1 MARDSTP
8 DMSGFGYIDSPR
20 GGQAAPTHDD
30 VVAAA
35 KSAAARAA
43 TYRSADPGFAVSGA
57 GGASSSKRE
66 SDILSVTEVTNIA
79 NSILKNHTFH
89 VMGEVSELSDKPGYK
104 AVYFTVKDEGAV
116 MTCLMWKNRY
126 QTSGVKLFI
135 GAKVELTGKF
145 NIFARSGKL
154 DFNVYGIKLAGEGA
168 LRQQVAQLAEKLK
181 AEGLMDASRKRPIP
195 RIPLTVGIVTSP
207 NGAVVH
213 DALRTFRRRFPL
225 ARMVVAGV
233 PVEGPTAA
241 RDMTDALQLVCDSGV
256 EVILLLRGGGS
267 FESFM
272 PFNDEGLARAIAACP
287 VPVVTGIGHEPDTT
301 IADMVSDYRASTPT
315 QAALA
320 VSPDSAELNSLVD
333 TLLSRMDKSLVNRLN
348 RSVEYLDVMA
358 SRPVLRDPAS
368 MYEADARMLDLYQDR
383 MERAAGLQVGSSA
396 DALAQLTSRLDRLGS
411 HIALSQQERLESYTA
426 RLQASLPFSLQ
437 VAESE
442 LMRASASLKACG
454 EAMLVK
460 PTHEVDLGAESL
472 SRLGKTLLDT
482 YYSEAAMA
490 ASRLNDLS
498 PLHIL
503 ERGWSIARNEEGS
516 VLRSVTEVQPD
527 DLVEVQLLDGALSC
541 RVEGEVAFGLS
552 ELLSLEDSHE

>member
-1 MARDSTP
+1 MARDDTP
-8 DMSGFGYIDSPR
+8 YMGGFAYVDNKGD
-20 GGQAAPTHDD
+20 GHMGPTHEE

-35 KSAAARAA
+35 RNAAARAA
-43 TYRSADPGFAVSGA
+43 TYRSADAGFASGTFTE
-57 GGASSSKRE
+57 E
-66 SDILSVTEVTNIA
+66 SEKKDSDVLSVTEVTKIA

-126 QTSGVKLFI
+126 QASGVKLSI

-145 NIFARSGKL
+145 SIFARSGKL

-181 AEGLMDASRKRPIP
+181 AEGLMDAARKRPIP

-233 PVEGPTAA
+233 PVEGATAA
-241 RDMTDALQLVCDSGV
+241 HDMTDALRLLSDAGV

-272 PFNDEGLARAIAACP
+272 PFNDEGLARAIASCP

-320 VSPDSAELNSLVD
+320 VSPDSDELFSLLD
-333 TLLSRMDKSLVNRLN
+333 SLFTRMDKTLVNRLN
-348 RSVEYLDVMA
+348 RSVEYLNSMA

-368 MYEADARMLDLYQDR
+368 MYEADARMLDIYQDR
-383 MERAAGLQVGSSA
+383 MERATAQCVSGSL
-396 DALAQLTSRLDRLGS
+396 DALNQLGNRLGRVGPR
-411 HIALSQQERLESYTA
+411 IASSQQERLDSYEA
-426 RLQASLPFSLQ
+426 RLRAALPYSLNA
-437 VAESE
+437 AESE
-442 LMRASASLKACG
+442 LARLSSSLKASG
-454 EAMLVK
+454 DALLAR
-460 PTHEVDLGAESL
+460 PRHEVALGSESL
-472 SRLGKTLLDT
+472 ARLGKTLLDPF
-482 YYSEAAMA
+482 YSEAAVA
-490 ASRLNDLS
+490 TARLNDLS

-503 ERGWSIARNEEGS
+503 ERGWSIARNEKGK
-516 VLRSVTEVQPD
+516 VVRSVSDVKPND
-527 DLVEVQLLDGALSC
+527 MLEVQLIDGALSC
-541 RVEGEVAFGLS
+541 RVEKEAVSELS

>member
-1 MARDSTP
+1 MARDDTP
-8 DMSGFGYIDSPR
+8 YMGGFAYAEGQ
-20 GGQAAPTHDD
+20 GGPASPTHEE

-35 KSAAARAA
+35 KNAAARAA
-43 TYRSADPGFAVSGA
+43 TYRSADAGFASGA
-57 GGASSSKRE
+57 VAKGSLEKS

-126 QTSGVKLFI
+126 QASGVKLFI

-145 NIFARSGKL
+145 SIFARSGKL
-154 DFNVYGIKLAGEGA
+154 DFNVYGVKLAGEGA

-181 AEGLMDASRKRPIP
+181 AEGLMDAARKRPIP

-233 PVEGPTAA
+233 PVEGATAA
-241 RDMTDALQLVCDSGV
+241 RDMTDALQLLSNAGV

-320 VSPDSAELNSLVD
+320 VSPDSSELRSMIDSLFA
-333 TLLSRMDKSLVNRLN
+333 RMDKTLVNRLN
-348 RSVEYLDVMA
+348 RSVEYLDSMA

-368 MYEADARMLDLYQDR
+368 MYEADARLLDVYQDR
-383 MERAAGLQVGSSA
+383 MERAAAQRVSSSA
-396 DALAQLTSRLDRLGS
+396 DLLGQLASRLGRVGPR
-411 HIALSQQERLESYTA
+411 IASSQQERLDSYEA
-426 RLQASLPFSLQ
+426 RLQAALPHSLKA
-437 VAESE
+437 AESE
-442 LMRASASLKACG
+442 FSRLSASLKASG
-454 EAMLVK
+454 EALLVGPK
-460 PTHEVDLGAESL
+460 HEVALSSESFA
-472 SRLGKTLLDT
+472 RLGKTLLDPF
-482 YYSEAAMA
+482 YSEAAVVA
-490 ASRLNDLS
+490 ARLNDLS

-503 ERGWSIARNEEGS
+503 ERGWSIARTKEGA
-516 VLRSVTEVQPD
+516 VLRSVSDVKPH
-527 DLVEVQLLDGALSC
+527 DLVEVQLIDGALSC
-541 RVEGEVAFGLS
+541 RVEKEAVSELS
-552 ELLSLEDSHE
+552 ELLSLEDSHG

>member
-1 MARDSTP
+1 MARDDTP
-8 DMSGFGYIDSPR
+8 YMGGFAYAEGQ
-20 GGQAAPTHDD
+20 GGPASPTHEE

-35 KSAAARAA
+35 RNAAARAA
-43 TYRSADPGFAVSGA
+43 TYRSADAGFASGA
-57 GGASSSKRE
+57 VAKGSLEKS

-126 QTSGVKLFI
+126 QASGVKLFI

-145 NIFARSGKL
+145 SIFARSGKL
-154 DFNVYGIKLAGEGA
+154 DFNVYGVKLAGEGA

-181 AEGLMDASRKRPIP
+181 AEGLMDAARKRPIP

-233 PVEGPTAA
+233 PVEGATAA
-241 RDMTDALQLVCDSGV
+241 RDMTDALQLLSNAGV

-320 VSPDSAELNSLVD
+320 VSPDSSELRSLID
-333 TLLSRMDKSLVNRLN
+333 SLFARMDKTLVNRLN
-348 RSVEYLDVMA
+348 RSVEYLDSMA

-368 MYEADARMLDLYQDR
+368 MYEADARLLDVHQDR
-383 MERAAGLQVGSSA
+383 MERAAAQRVSSSA
-396 DALAQLTSRLDRLGS
+396 DLLGQLASRLGRVGPR
-411 HIALSQQERLESYTA
+411 IASSQQERLDSYEA
-426 RLQASLPFSLQ
+426 RLQAALPHSLKA
-437 VAESE
+437 AESE
-442 LMRASASLKACG
+442 FSRLSASLKASG
-454 EAMLVK
+454 EALLVGPK
-460 PTHEVDLGAESL
+460 HEVALSSESL
-472 SRLGKTLLDT
+472 ARLGRTLLDPF
-482 YYSEAAMA
+482 YSEAAVA
-490 ASRLNDLS
+490 AARLNDLS

-503 ERGWSIARNEEGS
+503 ERGWSIARTKEGA
-516 VLRSVTEVQPD
+516 VLRSVSDVKPH
-527 DLVEVQLLDGALSC
+527 DLVEVQLIDGALSC
-541 RVEGEVAFGLS
+541 RVEKEAVSELS

>member
-1 MARDSTP
+1 MARDDTP
-8 DMSGFGYIDSPR
+8 YMGGFAYSDSDR
-20 GGQAAPTHDD
+20 GGLVGPSREE

-35 KSAAARAA
+35 RNAAARAA
-43 TYRSADPGFAVSGA
+43 TYRSADAGFASGTFA
-57 GGASSSKRE
+57 EDAKKKS

-116 MTCLMWKNRY
+116 MTCLIWKNRY
-126 QTSGVKLFI
+126 QASGVKLFI

-145 NIFARSGKL
+145 SIFARSGKL

-181 AEGLMDASRKRPIP
+181 AEGLMDTARKRPIP

-233 PVEGPTAA
+233 PVEG
-241 RDMTDALQLVCDSGV
+241 DMTDALQLLSNAGV

-320 VSPDSAELNSLVD
+320 VSPDSAELLSLID
-333 TLLSRMDKSLVNRLN
+333 SLFARMDKTLMNRLN
-348 RSVEYLDVMA
+348 RSVEYLDSMA

-368 MYEADARMLDLYQDR
+368 MFEADARTLDMFQDR
-383 MERAAGLQVGSSA
+383 MERAAVQHVSSSA
-396 DALAQLTSRLDRLGS
+396 DLLAQLASRLDRVGS
-411 HIALSQQERLESYTA
+411 RIASSQQERLGSYEARMKTALPYSLKTAENEFA
-426 RLQASLPFSLQ
+426 RLSS
-437 VAESE
+437 
-442 LMRASASLKACG
+442 SLKACG
-454 EAMLVK
+454 DALLVGPK
-460 PTHEVDLGAESL
+460 HEVAIGSESL
-472 SRLGKTLLDT
+472 ARLGKTLLDPF
-482 YYSEAAMA
+482 YSKAAVA
-490 ASRLNDLS
+490 TARLNDLS

-503 ERGWSIARNEEGS
+503 ERGWSIARTEKGE
-516 VLRSVTEVQPD
+516 VLRSVSDVKPND
-527 DLVEVQLLDGALSC
+527 MVEVQLIDGALSC
-541 RVEGEVAFGLS
+541 RVEKEAVSELS

>member
-1 MARDSTP
+1 MARDDTP
-8 DMSGFGYIDSPR
+8 YMGGFGYSEPAQS
-20 GGQAAPTHDD
+20 GPTHDE

-35 KSAAARAA
+35 KNAAARAA
-43 TYRSADPGFAVSGA
+43 TYRSSDAGFATGAFSEKPSAEKKDSNILTVS
-57 GGASSSKRE
+57 
-66 SDILSVTEVTNIA
+66 EVANIA

-126 QTSGVKLFI
+126 QASGMKLFI

-145 NIFARSGKL
+145 SIFARSGKL
-154 DFNVYGIKLAGEGA
+154 DFNVYGVKLAGEGA

-181 AEGLMDASRKRPIP
+181 AEGLMEASRKRPIP

-213 DALRTFRRRFPL
+213 DALRTFRRRFPM

-233 PVEGPTAA
+233 PVEGATAA
-241 RDMTDALQLVCDSGV
+241 HDMTEALQLVCDAGV

-320 VSPDSAELNSLVD
+320 VSPDSTELLALID
-333 TLLSRMDKSLVNRLN
+333 TLFGRMDKTLVNRLN
-348 RSVEYLDVMA
+348 RSVEYLDSLA

-368 MYEADARMLDLYQDR
+368 MYEADARTLDMFQDR
-383 MERAAGLQVGSSA
+383 MERAASQQVSGCA
-396 DALAQLTSRLDRLGS
+396 DAVSQLASRINRVGPR
-411 HIALSQQERLESYTA
+411 IATSQQERLDSYEA
-426 RLQASLPFSLQ
+426 RLRSALPRALQ
-437 VAESE
+437 PAQGELSRLSSE
-442 LMRASASLKACG
+442 LKAAGDALLAGPNHQVSLAG
-454 EAMLVK
+454 
-460 PTHEVDLGAESL
+460 ESL
-472 SRLGKTLLDT
+472 ARLGKTLLDPF
-482 YYSEAAMA
+482 YSEAAVA
-490 ASRLNDLS
+490 TARLNDLS

-503 ERGWSIARNEEGS
+503 ERGWSIARAEDGS
-516 VLRSVTEVQPD
+516 VLRSVNDAKPNDV
-527 DLVEVQLLDGALSC
+527 VEVQLIDGALSC
-541 RVEGEVAFGLS
+541 RVEKEAVSELS
-552 ELLSLEDSHE
+552 ELLSLGDSDE

>member
-1 MARDSTP
+1 MARDDTP
-8 DMSGFGYIDSPR
+8 YMGGFAYTEGQ
-20 GGQAAPTHDD
+20 GGLAGPTHEE

-35 KSAAARAA
+35 KNAAARAA
-43 TYRSADPGFAVSGA
+43 TYRSADAGFASGA
-57 GGASSSKRE
+57 VAKGSLEKG

-126 QTSGVKLFI
+126 QASGVKLFI

-145 NIFARSGKL
+145 SIFARSGKL
-154 DFNVYGIKLAGEGA
+154 DFNVYGVKLAGEGA

-181 AEGLMDASRKRPIP
+181 AEGLMDAARKRPIP

-225 ARMVVAGV
+225 VRMVVAGV
-233 PVEGPTAA
+233 PVEGATAA
-241 RDMTDALQLVCDSGV
+241 RDMTDALQLLSNAGV

-320 VSPDSAELNSLVD
+320 VSPDSSELRSLID
-333 TLLSRMDKSLVNRLN
+333 SLFARMDKTLVNRLN
-348 RSVEYLDVMA
+348 RSVEYLDSMA

-368 MYEADARMLDLYQDR
+368 MYEADARLLDVYQDR
-383 MERAAGLQVGSSA
+383 MERAAAQRVSSSA
-396 DALAQLTSRLDRLGS
+396 DLLGQLASRLGRVGPR
-411 HIALSQQERLESYTA
+411 IASSQQERLDSYEA
-426 RLQASLPFSLQ
+426 RLQAALPHSLKA
-437 VAESE
+437 AESE
-442 LMRASASLKACG
+442 FSRLSASLKASG
-454 EAMLVK
+454 EALLVGPK
-460 PTHEVDLGAESL
+460 HEVALSSESFA
-472 SRLGKTLLDT
+472 RLGKTLLDPF
-482 YYSEAAMA
+482 YSEAAVVA
-490 ASRLNDLS
+490 ARLNDLS

-503 ERGWSIARNEEGS
+503 ERGWSIARTEKGA
-516 VLRSVTEVQPD
+516 VLRSVSDVKPH
-527 DLVEVQLLDGALSC
+527 DLVEVQLIDGALSC
-541 RVEGEVAFGLS
+541 RVEKEAVSELS

>member
-1 MARDSTP
+1 MARDDTP
-8 DMSGFGYIDSPR
+8 YMGGFAYAEGQ
-20 GGQAAPTHDD
+20 GGPASPTHE

-35 KSAAARAA
+35 KNAAARAA
-43 TYRSADPGFAVSGA
+43 TYRSADAGFASGA
-57 GGASSSKRE
+57 VAKGSLGKS

-126 QTSGVKLFI
+126 QASGVKLFI

-145 NIFARSGKL
+145 SIFARSGKL
-154 DFNVYGIKLAGEGA
+154 DFNVYGVKLAGEGA

-181 AEGLMDASRKRPIP
+181 AEGLMDAARKRPIP

-233 PVEGPTAA
+233 PVEGATAA
-241 RDMTDALQLVCDSGV
+241 RDMTDALQLLSNAGV

-320 VSPDSAELNSLVD
+320 VSPDSSELRSLID
-333 TLLSRMDKSLVNRLN
+333 SLFARMDKTLVNRLN
-348 RSVEYLDVMA
+348 RSVEYLDSMA

-368 MYEADARMLDLYQDR
+368 MYEADARLLDVYQDR
-383 MERAAGLQVGSSA
+383 MERAAAQRVSSSA
-396 DALAQLTSRLDRLGS
+396 DLLGQLASRLGRVGPR
-411 HIALSQQERLESYTA
+411 IASSQQERLDSYEA
-426 RLQASLPFSLQ
+426 RLQAALPHSLKA
-437 VAESE
+437 AESE
-442 LMRASASLKACG
+442 FSRLSASLKASG
-454 EAMLVK
+454 EALLVGPK
-460 PTHEVDLGAESL
+460 HEVALSSESL
-472 SRLGKTLLDT
+472 VRLGRTLLDPF
-482 YYSEAAMA
+482 YSEAAVVA
-490 ASRLNDLS
+490 ARLNDLS

-503 ERGWSIARNEEGS
+503 ERGWSIARTKEGA
-516 VLRSVTEVQPD
+516 VLRSVSDVKPL
-527 DLVEVQLLDGALSC
+527 DLVEVQLIDGALSC
-541 RVEGEVAFGLS
+541 RVEKEAVSELS

>member
-79 NSILKNHTFH
+79 NSILKNHTFR

-195 RIPLTVGIVTSP
+195 RIPITVGIVTSP

-301 IADMVSDYRASTPT
+301 IADM
-315 QAALA
+315 AALA

-348 RSVEYLDVMA
+348 RSVEYLDAMA

-396 DALAQLTSRLDRLGS
+396 DALVQLTTRLERLGP
-411 HIALSQQERLESYTA
+411 HIALSQQERLESYAA

-454 EAMLVK
+454 EAMLAK

-472 SRLGKTLLDT
+472 SRLGKTLLDP
-482 YYSEAAMA
+482 YYSEASIA

-541 RVEGEVAFGLS
+541 RVEGEVASGLS

>member
-1 MARDSTP
+1 MARDDTP
-8 DMSGFGYIDSPR
+8 YMGGFGYSELQNR
-20 GGQAAPTHDD
+20 VSHDE
-30 VVAAA
+30 VMAAA
-35 KSAAARAA
+35 RGAAARAA
-43 TYRSADPGFAVSGA
+43 TYRAQDAGFANGTFA
-57 GGASSSKRE
+57 EKE
-66 SDILSVTEVTNIA
+66 PKKSDILSVTEVTNIT

-116 MTCLMWKNRY
+116 MTCLMWKGRY
-126 QTSGVKLFI
+126 QASGVKLFI

-154 DFNVYGIKLAGEGA
+154 DFNVFAVKLAGEGA
-168 LRQQVAQLAEKLK
+168 LRQRVAQLAEKLK
-181 AEGLMDASRKRPIP
+181 REGLMDAARKRPIP

-233 PVEGPTAA
+233 PVEGATAA
-241 RDMTDALQLVCDSGV
+241 RDMTEALQLVADAGV

-320 VSPDSAELNSLVD
+320 VSPDSAELRAQID
-333 TLLSRMDKSLVNRLN
+333 TLFGRMDKTLVNRLN
-348 RSVEYLDVMA
+348 RSVEYLDSMA

-368 MYEADARMLDLYQDR
+368 LYETDARTLDMYQDR
-383 MERAAGLQVGSSA
+383 MERAAAQQVTGCVDAVSQLASRIGVVGPRIASSQVERVGS
-396 DALAQLTSRLDRLGS
+396 
-411 HIALSQQERLESYTA
+411 LEA
-426 RLQASLPFSLQ
+426 RLQAALPHSLQ
-437 VAESE
+437 AAEGE
-442 LMRASASLKACG
+442 FARLSAALKVGG
-454 EAMLVK
+454 EVLLQTPK
-460 PTHEVDLGAESL
+460 HEVSLASESL
-472 SRLGKTLLDT
+472 ARLGKTLLDP
-482 YYSEAAMA
+482 YYSQAAVA
-490 ASRLNDLS
+490 TARLNDLS

-503 ERGWSIARNEEGS
+503 ERGWSIARTEEGKVLHS
-516 VLRSVTEVQPD
+516 VNDVQPND
-527 DLVEVQLLDGALSC
+527 MIEVQLIDGALSC
-541 RVEGEVAFGLS
+541 RVETEAVSELT
-552 ELLSLEDSHE
+552 ELLSLEDAHE

>member
-1 MARDSTP
+1 MARDDTP
-8 DMSGFGYIDSPR
+8 YMGGFGYSEPVQGR
-20 GGQAAPTHDD
+20 PSHEE

-35 KSAAARAA
+35 KNAAARAA
-43 TYRSADPGFAVSGA
+43 TYRGTDAGFA
-57 GGASSSKRE
+57 GGAFADRPASEKRD
-66 SDILSVTEVTNIA
+66 SNILTVTEVTNIT
-79 NSILKNHTFH
+79 NSILKNHMFH

-126 QTSGVKLFI
+126 QASGVKLFI

-145 NIFARSGKL
+145 SIFARSGKL
-154 DFNVYGIKLAGEGA
+154 DFNVYGVKLAGEGA
-168 LRQQVAQLAEKLK
+168 LRHQVAQLAEKLR

-213 DALRTFRRRFPL
+213 DALRTFRRRFPM

-233 PVEGPTAA
+233 PVEGATAA
-241 RDMTDALQLVCDSGV
+241 HDMTEALQLVCDAGV

-320 VSPDSAELNSLVD
+320 VSPDSAELRLQID
-333 TLLSRMDKSLVNRLN
+333 ALLGRMDKTLVNRLN
-348 RSVEYLDVMA
+348 RSVEYLDSLA

-368 MYEADARMLDLYQDR
+368 MYEVDARTLDMFQDR
-383 MERAAGLQVGSSA
+383 MERAASQQVAGCV
-396 DALAQLTSRLDRLGS
+396 DAVSQLASRINRVGPR
-411 HIALSQQERLESYTA
+411 IASSQQERLDSYEA
-426 RLQASLPFSLQ
+426 RLRSALPHSLQ
-437 VAESE
+437 PAEGELARLSAALKVAGDALLAGSSHQVS
-442 LMRASASLKACG
+442 LAS
-454 EAMLVK
+454 
-460 PTHEVDLGAESL
+460 ESL
-472 SRLGKTLLDT
+472 GRLGKTLLDPF
-482 YYSEAAMA
+482 YSEAAVA
-490 ASRLNDLS
+490 TARLNDLS

-503 ERGWSIARNEEGS
+503 ERGWSIARAEDGS
-516 VLRSVTEVQPD
+516 VLRSVD
-527 DLVEVQLLDGALSC
+527 DAKPNDVVEVQLIDGALSC
-541 RVEGEVAFGLS
+541 RVEKEAVSELS
-552 ELLSLEDSHE
+552 ELLSLGDSDE